1 MSKLVK
7 RHRQAT
13 AKKALSLP
21 APVFTLDFADFGA
34 LFSGRL

>member
-13 AKKALSLP
+13 AKKALGQP
-21 APVFTLDFADFGA
+21 APVFTLENEDFGA
-34 LFSGRL
+34 LISGRL